1 MKKRRNEYLI
11 NEEGRECSKC
21 GEFKTWDNFTTDKQ
35 KKTGY
40 RPICKGCDR
49 DSWSTREVTP
59 KAVLSHIYSNQVYR
73 CTRRKNWTP
82 PTYTREW
89 LYGWAMNNNFM
100 EFFNAW
106 ISKGRDI
113 NYTPSVDRI
122 DSNISYTED
131 NIQLMTWKDNDKKGA
146 REKSKVVFLYNHYG
160 LPLRKFNTITEAK
173 KEFSTVISPRRH
185 FYKSNNFIV
194 IYEEDFSMKLLY
206 DLRVELEE
214 LRRNK

>member
-1 MKKRRNEYLI
+1 MSKRRNEYLI

-21 GEFKTWDNFTTDKQ
+21 GEFKTWDNFALDKQ

-49 DSWSTREVTP
+49 DSWSNREVTP
-59 KAVLSHIYSNQVYR
+59 KAVLSHIYSNQVYICKR
-73 CTRRKNWTP
+73 GGRP
-82 PTYTREW
+82 HPTYTREW
-89 LYGWAMNNNFM
+89 LYDWAMENNFM
-100 EFFNAW
+100 EFFNTW
-106 ISKGRDI
+106 ISKGKDI

-131 NIQLMTWKDNDKKGA
+131 NIQLMTWEDNDKKGKK
-146 REKSKVVFLYNHYG
+146 ECSKVVFLYNHYG
-160 LPLRKFNTITEAK
+160 LPLRKFNKVTEAK
-173 KEFSTVISPRRH
+173 KEFSTALSPKRH
-185 FYKSNNFIV
+185 FYKSSNYIV

-206 DLRVELEE
+206 DLRVKLEE